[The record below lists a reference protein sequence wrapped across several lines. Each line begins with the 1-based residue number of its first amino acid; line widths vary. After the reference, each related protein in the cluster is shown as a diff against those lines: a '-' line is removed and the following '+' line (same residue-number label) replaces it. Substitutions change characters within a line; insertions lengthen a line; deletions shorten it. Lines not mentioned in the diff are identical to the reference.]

1 MEMIDTRY
9 GTFRGLVR
17 LALTRAELALGD
29 GGVSLPDP
37 TAIRRLV
44 FVCHGNICRSAF
56 ADVLARKHGLNTAS
70 FGLSTANDKPA
81 HPPVTAAAAAMGHD
95 LGAHRS
101 LRVQDYT
108 PAEGD
113 LLLAMETRHLRKLA
127 GDPALAAIPRT
138 LLGLYTRPATPH
150 LHDPYELS
158 DAYTRACLKRIATAI
173 PVLAAA
179 FPGAVSAAFSPPS
192 PFVLSEVE
200 GRARSKAPEARAS
213 TGSARTDQTGSES
226 A

>member
-1 MEMIDTRY
+1 MQMIDDRY

-17 LALTRAELALGD
+17 LALTRAELAVGD
-29 GGVSLPDP
+29 GGVVLPDP

-56 ADVLARKHGLNTAS
+56 ADVLARKQGLNTAS

-81 HPPVTAAAAAMGHD
+81 HPPVSQAAAAMGHD

-101 LRVQDYT
+101 LRVQDYV
-108 PAEGD
+108 PVDGD

-127 GDPALAAIPRT
+127 ADPALAALPRT

-150 LHDPYELS
+150 LHDPYELG
-158 DAYTRACLKRIATAI
+158 DAYTRVCLERIATAI

-179 FPGAVSAAFSPPS
+179 FPGALSASSSPH
-192 PFVLSEVE
+192 L
-200 GRARSKAPEARAS
+200 RSS
-213 TGSARTDQTGSES
+213 
-226 A
+226 